1 MNIRRMTRCALFAAL
16 LAVCAWLSVPV
27 GDGAVSLQ
35 TFGVLLCLG
44 VLGGKWGTL
53 TCLVYIALGAVGLP
67 VFTGVQGGMGVLLG
81 PTGGYIWGFL
91 AGALIYWALEGRLP
105 VWMCMVSVLVACY
118 ACGTVWYALVYAR
131 GSFWLVAAKCVLPY
145 LLPDGVKL
153 VLALVLTKRIRYII
167 FPPAA

>member
-1 MNIRRMTRCALFAAL
+1 MDIRRMTRCALFAAL

-44 VLGGKWGTL
+44 VLGGRWGTL

-67 VFTGVQGGMGVLLG
+67 VFTGLQGGMGVLLG

-105 VWMCMVSVLVACY
+105 VWLCMVSVLAACY
-118 ACGTVWYALVYAR
+118 ACGTAWYALVYAR
-131 GSFWLVAAKCVLPY
+131 DSFWLVAAKCVLPY

-153 VLALVLTKRIRYII
+153 VLALALTKRIRYII